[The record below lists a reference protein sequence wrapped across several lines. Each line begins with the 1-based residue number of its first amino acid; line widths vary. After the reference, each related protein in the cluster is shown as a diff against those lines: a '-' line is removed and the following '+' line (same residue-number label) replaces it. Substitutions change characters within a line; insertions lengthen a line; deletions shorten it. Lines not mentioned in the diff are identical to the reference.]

1 MNSQGLIASVAQIES
16 KILLIRGQKVMLDT
30 DLAELYGVE
39 TKRLNEQV
47 RRNIGRFP
55 EDFMFRLSA
64 EEKAEVVANCDHL
77 AKLKYSPTLPHAF
90 TEHGALMLGNVLKS
104 DRAVEVSL
112 MVVRAFVQLRQMLAS
127 NVELSRKLAALEKN
141 YDIKFRA
148 VFDAIHE
155 LMTPPA
161 PPNKRPIGFAPRE
174 KRIAKRRYSGENK
187 WL

>member
-1 MNSQGLIASVAQIES
+1 MTDNKLIASMAQIES
-16 KILLIRGQKVMLDT
+16 KIFLIRGQKVMLDA
-30 DLAELYGVE
+30 DLAVLYGVE
-39 TKRLNEQV
+39 TKRLNEQM
-47 RRNIGRFP
+47 RRNIERFP

-77 AKLKYSPTLPHAF
+77 ARLKYSATLPYAF

-112 MVVRAFVQLRQMLAS
+112 MVVRTFVQLRQMLTS

-155 LMTPPA
+155 LMA
-161 PPNKRPIGFAPRE
+161 PSDPRKKRPIGFAPWEE
-174 KRIAKRRYSGENK
+174 K
-187 WL
+187 

>member
-1 MNSQGLIASVAQIES
+1 MTDKTLIASVAQIES
-16 KILLIRGQKVMLDT
+16 KIFLIRGQKVMLDA

-39 TKRLNEQV
+39 TKRLNEQM
-47 RRNIGRFP
+47 RRNIERFP

-77 AKLKYSPTLPHAF
+77 IRLKYSPALPYAF

-112 MVVRAFVQLRQMLAS
+112 MVVRTFVQLRQMLAS

-155 LMTPPA
+155 LMA
-161 PPNKRPIGFAPRE
+161 PSDPRKKRPIGFAPWEE
-174 KRIAKRRYSGENK
+174 K
-187 WL
+187 

>member
-1 MNSQGLIASVAQIES
+1 MTDKILIASVAQIES
-16 KILLIRGQKVMLDT
+16 KIFLIRGQKVMLDA

-39 TKRLNEQV
+39 TKRLNEQM
-47 RRNIGRFP
+47 RRNIERFP

-77 AKLKYSPTLPHAF
+77 VRLKYSPTLPYAF

-112 MVVRAFVQLRQMLAS
+112 MVVRTFVQLRQMLAS
-127 NVELSRKLAALEKN
+127 NAELSRKLAALEKN

-155 LMTPPA
+155 LMA
-161 PPNKRPIGFAPRE
+161 PSDPGKKRPIDFAPWKE
-174 KRIAKRRYSGENK
+174 K
-187 WL
+187 